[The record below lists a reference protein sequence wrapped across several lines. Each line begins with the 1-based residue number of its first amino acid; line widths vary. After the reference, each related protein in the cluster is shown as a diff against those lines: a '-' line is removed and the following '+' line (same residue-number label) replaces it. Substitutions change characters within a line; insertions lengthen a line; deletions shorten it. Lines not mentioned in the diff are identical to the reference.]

1 MCVRRRCY
9 NRWVLVAAG
18 DSNVPGFLK
27 TKYMQTMRDLIKK
40 EKAVLI
46 DVRNDWEYEEGH
58 INGALHIPLNEIPA
72 QISKIRNL
80 PGPFVLYCRS
90 GNRSGAAVNM
100 LKQAGI
106 SNVYN
111 GGGIADMQRIMLS

>member
-1 MCVRRRCY
+1 
-9 NRWVLVAAG
+9 
-18 DSNVPGFLK
+18 
-27 TKYMQTMRDLIKK
+27 MQIIKDLIKK
-40 EKAVLI
+40 EKTVLI

-72 QISKIRNL
+72 QICKMRNL

-106 SNVYN
+106 TNVYN
-111 GGGIADMQRIMLS
+111 GGGIGDMQRVMHS